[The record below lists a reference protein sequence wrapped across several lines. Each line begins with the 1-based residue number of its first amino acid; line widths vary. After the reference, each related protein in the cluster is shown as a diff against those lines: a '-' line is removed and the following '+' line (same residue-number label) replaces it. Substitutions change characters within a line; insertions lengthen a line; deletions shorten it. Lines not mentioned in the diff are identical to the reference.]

1 MKMEMDSFVKIQKP
15 QFNVSLF
22 NRNITLSMNRKF
34 MQQFR
39 VFLSGAEYFR
49 EEYSDLID
57 SLANL
62 LQDGDM
68 AAIEVGEGEEFII
81 SSFKG
86 LYSLNCAS
94 EFALSLSQSILE
106 LAGNICTNNSELVLS
121 AFVAF
126 GRKLESA
133 AVGNF
138 EALQPKR
145 FSNPPVR
152 EIVIQRIIR

>member
-1 MKMEMDSFVKIQKP
+1 MEMDSFVKIQKP

-39 VFLSGAEYFR
+39 IFLSGAEYFR
-49 EEYSDLID
+49 EEYGDLID

-62 LQDGDM
+62 LQDGDT

-86 LYSLNCAS
+86 LYNLNCAS
-94 EFALSLSQSILE
+94 EFASALSQSLLD
-106 LAGNICTNNSELVLS
+106 LAGTICATNPELNLN

-133 AVGNF
+133 ASGNF
-138 EALQPKR
+138 EALQPKKM
-145 FSNPPVR
+145 FNPPVR